1 MEVEATL
8 GSTLDEPVPTGCVP
22 VAVPGTG
29 NVPLGKGNGAD
40 ERENALDNGL
50 EIPVPVTDVGD
61 PVPVIGYGD
70 VAFGRGNGAEDER
83 PPVGIGLVDPVPG
96 I

>member
-1 MEVEATL
+1 MEATL
-8 GSTLDEPVPTGCVP
+8 GNTLDEPVPAGCVP

-29 NVPLGKGNGAD
+29 NVPLEMGNGAD
-40 ERENALDNGL
+40 GMDDALDNGL
-50 EIPVPVTDVGD
+50 EIPVPVTNVGD

-70 VAFGRGNGAEDER
+70 VAFERGNGAEEER